1 MPTSSRSRTLGAP
14 PADVW
19 RTVGDV
25 NQLPRWWPLARRV
38 EAVQGDEFTQV
49 LRTANGRDVRADF
62 VVAERDPGRLLR
74 IEQQLEGTP
83 FESLLRSATTEVR
96 LQPAG
101 EAATTVTITVTRRL
115 RGLARFGGVMMRRG
129 TNRQLGEALDGL
141 AVIYGTAEVH
151 GG

>member
-1 MPTSSRSRTLGAP
+1 VPTSSRTRTLGAP
-14 PADVW
+14 PAEVW

-49 LRTANGRDVRADF
+49 LRTENGRDVRADF
-62 VVAERDPGRLLR
+62 VVAEREPERVLR
-74 IEQQLEGTP
+74 IEQQVEGTP
-83 FESLLRSATTEVR
+83 FEGLLRSATTELR

-101 EAATTVTITVTRRL
+101 ATATTMTITITRRL
-115 RGLARFGGVMMRRG
+115 RGLARFGGVIMRRG
-129 TNRQLGEALDGL
+129 TNRQLDEALDAL
-141 AVIYGTAEVH
+141 AAIYGTAEVH

>member
-49 LRTANGRDVRADF
+49 LRTENGRDVRADF
-62 VVAERDPGRLLR
+62 VVAEREPERVLR
-74 IEQQLEGTP
+74 IEQQVEGTP
-83 FESLLRSATTEVR
+83 FEGLLRSATTELR

-101 EAATTVTITVTRRL
+101 AAATTMTITITRRL
-115 RGLARFGGVMMRRG
+115 RGLARFGGVIMRRG
-129 TNRQLGEALDGL
+129 TNRQLDEALDGL
-141 AVIYGTAEVH
+141 AAIYGTAEVH
-151 GG
+151 SG